1 MTVIGTT
8 NVRPR
13 SCRRT
18 SMKRPTPSGASS
30 TFVRTLSPSLSASSP
45 GAIDSTCSAI
55 GTEVIRGACRKRVS
69 CPPPGTHRRALRG
82 INPGT
87 AVPLLVV
94 AVLLGFLGGLQLTR
108 ALPATTVSARG
119 TVFGSTHVPGG
130 RYSGESW
137 DVDITVPGH
146 GSQIADSHGLYNAVQ
161 RTDLPAVT
169 VHM

>member
-1 MTVIGTT
+1 M
-8 NVRPR
+8 
-13 SCRRT
+13 
-18 SMKRPTPSGASS
+18 
-30 TFVRTLSPSLSASSP
+30 
-45 GAIDSTCSAI
+45 
-55 GTEVIRGACRKRVS
+55 
-69 CPPPGTHRRALRG
+69 RALRG
-82 INPGT
+82 INPWT

-169 VHM
+169 VHMRGSLVTQVDLDGHGYKTSAVSSTEAWIEAIILLVLCALTLAGLVRTVRRNTRAGPD